1 MKRITI
7 ISKRVFRFHHPNI
20 DVMTLGAGAGAP
32 KYEDAVF
39 VTNGTGELQQA
50 PDWIN
55 RNLGVRK
62 KSAESVKLNHPD
74 IDINAQNMLT
84 WERGVK
90 DGHLMEVQIRSGAE
104 GAEPSDLEK
113 QSAARQ
119 AEIANQVANSDGEPQ
134 DVMTVDELNAMNKTQ
149 LLEHAAVEHGLELP
163 SGTTKVEIIEAIQK
177 AQAGPGQTE

>member
-1 MKRITI
+1 MQTI
-7 ISKRVFRFHHPNI
+7 ISKRAFRFHHPNV

-55 RNLGVRK
+55 KKLGVRK
-62 KSAESVKLNHPD
+62 KLDPAHPD
-74 IDINAQNMLT
+74 VDINQQNLFT

-90 DGHLMEVQIRSGAE
+90 DGHLMAVKVDSQ
-104 GAEPSDLEK
+104 GAEPSELEK

-119 AEIANQVANSDGEPQ
+119 AENAARVARDNSNPP
-134 DVMTVDELNAMNKTQ
+134 VVLTVDELNAMNKTQ
-149 LLEHAAVEHGLELP
+149 LLEHASVEHGLELP
-163 SGTTKVEIIEAIQK
+163 SGTTKPEIIEAIQK
-177 AQAGPGQTE
+177 AQKVG